1 MMMTDRYGN
10 AVSTTNRRA
19 IAAMDQAAEAM
30 LGFRADPLA
39 LVDAA
44 IAEQPDFVMGHALR
58 AGLMVMAGEATA
70 AAEGLRCVAAGE
82 AMGHAN
88 ARERAHLA
96 AARAWCEGDFS
107 LAQARYGAI
116 SAEHPRDLFAMQ
128 VAHTTDFY
136 LGNAPGL
143 RDRPAAALRDW
154 RQGEEGFAWLHGMQA
169 FGLEECGDYERA
181 EQSGR
186 TALAVNP
193 ADAWATH
200 AVAHV
205 LEMQGR
211 DREGVQ
217 FLGGREAHWSGAALL
232 AVHNWWHLALYHLE
246 HGEHEQVL
254 AIYDRAVAPREG
266 SVALELVDAS
276 AMLWRLMLRG
286 VDTGERFAAVSAAW
300 QAMGGAGYYAFS
312 DLHAVM
318 AHLGAGRADLVA
330 EVLGAMRRAAA
341 GRGSNARMTRDIG
354 LPLAEGF
361 AAFAMGDAARAVWTM
376 VPVAGQAIGFGG
388 SDAQRDVIW
397 LTLLEA
403 ALRAGEGSV
412 ARDLA
417 ARRLAAK
424 PESPFAQA
432 VMARSRSVGGARAA

>member
-1 MMMTDRYGN
+1 MTTTDRYGN
-10 AVSTTNRRA
+10 AVSTTNRGA
-19 IAAMDQAAEAM
+19 VATLDQAAEAM

-39 LVDAA
+39 LADAA
-44 IAEQPDFVMGHALR
+44 IAEQPDFAMGHALR
-58 AGLMVMAGEATA
+58 AGLMVMSGEPAA
-70 AAEGLRCVAAGE
+70 AAEGLRSVEAGE
-82 AMGHAN
+82 ALRHAN

-96 AARAWCEGDFS
+96 AARAWCEGDMS
-107 LAQARYGAI
+107 LAQSRYGAI
-116 SAEHPRDLFAMQ
+116 SAEHPRDLFALQ
-128 VAHTTDFY
+128 VAHTTDFF
-136 LGNAPGL
+136 LGNAAGL
-143 RDRPAAALRDW
+143 RDRPTAAMRAW
-154 RQGEEGFAWLHGMQA
+154 REAETGFAWMLGMQA
-169 FGLEECGDYERA
+169 FGLEECGEYDQA
-181 EQSGR
+181 EQAGR
-186 TALAVNP
+186 MALALNP
-193 ADAWATH
+193 TDAWATH

-205 LEMQGR
+205 MEMQGR
-211 DREGVQ
+211 DREGVR
-217 FLGGREAHWSGAALL
+217 FLGLREGAWSQAGLL

-266 SVALELVDAS
+266 SVVLELVDAS

-286 VDTGERFAAVSAAW
+286 VETGGRFAAVSAAW
-300 QAMGGAGYYAFS
+300 QAMGGVGFYAFS

-330 EVLGAMRRAAA
+330 EALGAMRRAAA

-361 AAFAMGDAARAVWTM
+361 AAFMLGDHGRAVWTM

-388 SDAQRDVIW
+388 SNAQRDVIW

-432 VMARSRSVGGARAA
+432 AMARSRSVGAARAA